1 VCDILID
8 FNWHW
13 EWVGR
18 TGHSMARHGTDR
30 GEGCFF
36 GFLSSLVM
44 QDMNDLAFWLLVCSL
59 LSGVRTRVSFGGI
72 LTALILVM
80 DVCISFVDT
89 FS

>member
-1 VCDILID
+1 
-8 FNWHW
+8 
-13 EWVGR
+13 
-18 TGHSMARHGTDR
+18 
-30 GEGCFF
+30 
-36 GFLSSLVM
+36 
-44 QDMNDLAFWLLVCSL
+44 MNDLAFWLLVCSL